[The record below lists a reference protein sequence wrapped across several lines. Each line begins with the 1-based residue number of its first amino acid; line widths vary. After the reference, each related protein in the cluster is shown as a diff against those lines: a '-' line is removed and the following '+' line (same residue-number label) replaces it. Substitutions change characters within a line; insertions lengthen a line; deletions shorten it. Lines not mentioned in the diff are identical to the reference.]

1 MAATHV
7 TSLPT
12 HWLAVMAAG
21 LALGGCFSSRAPLI
35 GPADSVKVFGEAGL
49 AKRVSYAAM
58 GGGPLAETVRFAWMN
73 DGYAVFDARG
83 RREPSHYR
91 LTPLKGDWYIT
102 QRAEPGGV
110 DYGLAR
116 RVGEQMYV
124 YAVQCVDLSAPDR
137 ARLGL
142 SLTGDGACMIGSM
155 TQLHA
160 AMSLV
165 ATRPLR
171 AEGYY
176 EVIPPTRP

>member
-1 MAATHV
+1 
-7 TSLPT
+7 
-12 HWLAVMAAG
+12 
-21 LALGGCFSSRAPLI
+21 
-35 GPADSVKVFGEAGL
+35 
-49 AKRVSYAAM
+49 M

-73 DGYAVFDARG
+73 DGYTVFDARG

-124 YAVQCVDLSAPDR
+124 YSVQCADLSDQDR
-137 ARLGL
+137 VRLGL

-155 TQLHA
+155 SQLHA

-165 ATRPLR
+165 ATHPLR